1 MTEPIP
7 SYADVLASKRLSSDQ
22 LRAEFQKLRRYK
34 PKLSSRCFAGNPILY
49 HYQLDNLCR
58 VNTKAGSF
66 QAMMSDDAQRAK
78 WWERINRYACGSRPD
93 APAMRLFEIYRRCTG
108 AVVFFKPT
116 IAMNVYSQ
124 VKATAVLDPCAGWGG
139 RLLGAVAM
147 GLKYVGIDTNVA
159 LKPAYDE
166 MMTTLG
172 ITSTMLWQDALSVD
186 FSAIDYDCVLT
197 SPPYVNLEIYEGMT
211 PFQSDFAF
219 YKNFLIPLLDKCRAS
234 IRRGG
239 KVCINISPKMYAALL
254 THGYE
259 PCVTAMPMLQQKVR
273 GKDKEDLVY
282 CW

>member
-1 MTEPIP
+1 M
-7 SYADVLASKRLSSDQ
+7 
-22 LRAEFQKLRRYK
+22 
-34 PKLSSRCFAGNPILY
+34 
-49 HYQLDNLCR
+49 
-58 VNTKAGSF
+58 
-66 QAMMSDDAQRAK
+66 
-78 WWERINRYACGSRPD
+78 
-93 APAMRLFEIYRRCTG
+93 
-108 AVVFFKPT
+108 VFFKPT

-219 YKNFLIPLLDKCRAS
+219 YRTSLSRFWTSAEQAFAVGARSAS
-234 IRRGG
+234 TSRPR
-239 KVCINISPKMYAALL
+239 CMRL
-254 THGYE
+254 
-259 PCVTAMPMLQQKVR
+259 C
-273 GKDKEDLVY
+273 
-282 CW
+282 